1 MEEYLQ
7 QITRLMNLNGEAV
20 EGMMV
25 VNKDGIVEYYKPG
38 NPFGKL
44 PEEFGRNV
52 VGNHL
57 HRDEHPAHG
66 TDHGGGE
73 AGPDP

>member
-52 VGNHL
+52 G
-57 HRDEHPAHG
+57 RTRAPACSPWAPSPW
-66 TDHGGGE
+66 TTR
-73 AGPDP
+73 PSR

>member
-1 MEEYLQ
+1 MVLPRSGPAGGKRCFGDPGGGARMEEYLQ

-44 PEEFGRNV
+44 P
-52 VGNHL
+52 
-57 HRDEHPAHG
+57 
-66 TDHGGGE
+66 
-73 AGPDP
+73 